1 MIPRLKTP
9 AAPRL
14 RARAALLACAVF
26 AAPVL
31 AGAAPAADPPPPSPQ
46 VLEAFARDTAR
57 TYHLDA
63 DQIGTTLAQAR
74 YKQSIVNAMSRPAE
88 AVKIWKDYRPIFVTA
103 RRIAAGRA
111 FFAAH
116 RKQLLKVQDATG
128 VPAELVCAIIGVET
142 GYGGNTGSYRVL
154 DALYTLAFWY
164 PRSGDPAKAQRE
176 SDRQAFFRDQLA
188 QLFALASEQHFAVTG
203 LTGSYAGAMGWGQ
216 FMPSSYRQYAVDGDG
231 DGHIDLFGGSLPDL
245 FASVANYFV
254 ANGWKKGEP
263 VAVRAVHD
271 PATIAFA
278 PDDFTPKY
286 TLAELEQKGYKP
298 KVALGQPMMAS
309 LLTLEGAHGSED
321 WIVFGNFYAITR
333 YNRSP
338 MYAMAVYQLA
348 EAIAGKDPD
357 TPPSP

>member
-1 MIPRLKTP
+1 MKFITLPRALRRLIL
-9 AAPRL
+9 AAV
-14 RARAALLACAVF
+14 LACSLPASPAF
-26 AAPVL
+26 
-31 AGAAPAADPPPPSPQ
+31 AADPPPPAD
-46 VLEAFARDTAR
+46 LDAFAQQAAK
-57 TYHLDA
+57 TYGLNAHDVLA
-63 DQIGTTLAQAR
+63 TLAQAHYR
-74 YKQSIVNAMSRPAE
+74 QSVVDAMSRPAE
-88 AVKIWKDYRPIFVTA
+88 SVKTWKQYRPIFVTA

-116 RKQLLKVQDATG
+116 RKQLQKAEDATG
-128 VPAELVCAIIGVET
+128 VPAELICAIIGVET

-154 DALYTLAFWY
+154 DSLYTLAFWY

-176 SDRQAFFRDQLA
+176 NDRQTFFRDQLA
-188 QLFALASEQHFAVTG
+188 QLFALAKEQHFDITH
-203 LTGSYAGAMGWGQ
+203 LNGSYAGAMGWGQ

-263 VAVRAVHD
+263 VVVRAIHD
-271 PATIAFA
+271 PDTIAFA

-286 TLAELEQKGYKP
+286 TLADLEQKGYRP
-298 KVALGQPMMAS
+298 KVSLGQQLPGS
-309 LLTLEGAHGSED
+309 LLTLDGAQGMED
-321 WIVFGNFYAITR
+321 WIIFQNFYSITR

-357 TPPSP
+357 TPPAP